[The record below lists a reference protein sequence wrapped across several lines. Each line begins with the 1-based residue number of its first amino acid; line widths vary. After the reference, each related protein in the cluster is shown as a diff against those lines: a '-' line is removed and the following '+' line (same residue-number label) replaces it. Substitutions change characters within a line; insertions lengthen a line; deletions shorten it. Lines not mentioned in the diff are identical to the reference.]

1 MRCSANQAWIS
12 YDGVTEHLAF
22 QAAGPGTSWNYPD
35 PWETGTDYINIA
47 SIEPINVMGGSFL
60 AYRHDGGFVLGGDV
74 YWVDY
79 VVPGAGIV
87 KREDSDMPDT
97 ASPPLTFILTR
108 ITQGNATPAVN
119 LLLLD

>member
-60 AYRHDGGFVLGGDV
+60 AYRHDGTFTGEGGMGGS
-74 YWVDY
+74 WVDY
-79 VVPGAGIV
+79 IVPA
-87 KREDSDMPDT
+87 
-97 ASPPLTFILTR
+97 A
-108 ITQGNATPAVN
+108 
-119 LLLLD
+119 